1 MLYHEH
7 MKYLKIFVLTL
18 ALLSCASTDSA
29 IKTDNQKKTYSNS
42 SNKAFLE
49 EGVRVMNYAF
59 PLEMNGIRMEKVSVI
74 NVYEGIKF
82 PMVMLTDIGELEG
95 EFFAA
100 MMTNMSKGMAKEA
113 CKEADM
119 KELFDR
125 NLYVV
130 YSMRDI
136 DGSVDIDIKIDKSIC
151 EE

>member
-1 MLYHEH
+1 MFYHEY
-7 MKYLKIFVLTL
+7 MKYLTIFVFTL
-18 ALLSCASTDSA
+18 ALISCASTDPN
-29 IKTDNQKKTYSNS
+29 IKTDNESKTYSNS

-59 PLEMNGIRMEKVSVI
+59 PLEMNGMRMEKVSVI

-82 PMVMLTDIGELEG
+82 PMVFLSDIGELES

-100 MMTNMSKGMAKEA
+100 MMTNMSKGLAKEA

-125 NLYVV
+125 NLYVI

-136 DGSVDIDIKIDKSIC
+136 DGSVDVVIKIDKSIC